1 MFIEKSNMT
10 ASQLLS
16 QKCCVGIKLPVL
28 NFLYLAKNLNVMF
41 RFSADLKAEIE
52 DSTFQE
58 AEVYF
63 TNQHTEAKAQCS

>member
-1 MFIEKSNMT
+1 MHVFIEKSNMT

-52 DSTFQE
+52 DSTFT
-58 AEVYF
+58 F
-63 TNQHTEAKAQCS
+63 TNQHTEAKEQCG